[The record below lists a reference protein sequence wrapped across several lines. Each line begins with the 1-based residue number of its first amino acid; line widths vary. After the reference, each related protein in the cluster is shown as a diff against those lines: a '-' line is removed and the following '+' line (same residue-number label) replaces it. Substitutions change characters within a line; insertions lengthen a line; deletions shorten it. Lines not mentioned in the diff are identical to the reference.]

1 MTDLREPFWKSD
13 FTADERRSMARAG
26 TAMGDGSYPIPNAEY
41 LDKAIKAVGR
51 GGADHDAIRR
61 HVIKRAK
68 ALGLASKIPDGWK
81 SDGTVQKSEDVAI
94 EVALWKSDADHMVYG
109 VVLTPDLE
117 DSQGDIASAE
127 EIQKAAHAWLADYRE
142 HDVQHS
148 GTRQLDIVPVE
159 SFVAPQ
165 DLEIAG
171 QRVVKGAWVLGAR
184 VGDAEWE
191 RVDKNELTGWSIEG
205 SGIRE
210 PVSA

>member
-13 FTADERRSMARAG
+13 FTADERRTMARAG
-26 TAMGDGSYPIPNAEY
+26 TAMADGSYPVPDAEH

-68 ALGLASKIPDGWK
+68 ALGLASKIPDGW
-81 SDGTVQKSEDVAI
+81 SADGTVQKSEQV
-94 EVALWKSDADHMVYG
+94 ELLTPLWKDDAQHMVYG

-127 EIQKAAHAWLADYRE
+127 EIAKAAHTWLADYRA

-148 GTRQLDIVPVE
+148 GTRSPDIVPVE
-159 SFVAPQ
+159 SFIAPA
-165 DLEIAG
+165 DFEIAG
-171 QRVVKGAWVLGAR
+171 QKVLKGAWVLGAH
-184 VGDAEWE
+184 VGDTEWQ
-191 RVDKNELTGWSIEG
+191 RVEKNELTGWSIEG
-205 SGIRE
+205 LGVRV
-210 PVSA
+210 PVTA